1 MRRRHDF
8 SLDAVASFLEKQMK
22 ILSSPLI
29 VLMLATAGMPWLMAS
44 PVDQLSVDEV
54 VFFDDFETDLSQWV
68 VEQMPGGTAG
78 VIDGKLDIDDVGG
91 CTVWFKQ
98 KIGGS
103 VLIEFDVTMIKEG
116 GANDRVSDLNFFW
129 MATDPVSP
137 RDFFANSAR
146 RHGDFKNYHPLQLYY
161 VGYGANDNTS
171 TRFRRYP
178 GDGSRPVLPEHDL
191 SGPKLMNVPNK
202 TIHLQVIADQNR
214 IGLKRDGDIIFDF
227 FDRDPF
233 QEGWFGFR
241 TLKNHMRI
249 DQFRVRRIKQQL

>member
-103 VLIEFDVTMIKEG
+103 VLIEFDVTMVKEG

-129 MATDPVSP
+129 MATDP
-137 RDFFANSAR
+137 AN
-146 RHGDFKNYHPLQLYY
+146 
-161 VGYGANDNTS
+161 
-171 TRFRRYP
+171 
-178 GDGSRPVLPEHDL
+178 PE
-191 SGPKLMNVPNK
+191 N
-202 TIHLQVIADQNR
+202 
-214 IGLKRDGDIIFDF
+214 F
-227 FDRDPF
+227 
-233 QEGWFGFR
+233 
-241 TLKNHMRI
+241 
-249 DQFRVRRIKQQL
+249 

>member
-1 MRRRHDF
+1 MQIF
-8 SLDAVASFLEKQMK
+8 
-22 ILSSPLI
+22 SSPLVALI
-29 VLMLATAGMPWLMAS
+29 LATAEVPQVMAG
-44 PVDQLSVDEV
+44 PVDSLAVGEL
-54 VFFDDFETDLSQWV
+54 VFFDDFENDLSQWV
-68 VEQMPGGTAG
+68 IEQMPGGKVR
-78 VIDGKLDIDDVGG
+78 VIDGKLDIDDAGG

-103 VLIEFDVTMIKEG
+103 VLIEFDVTMVNEG

-129 MATDPVSP
+129 MASNPSNP
-137 RDFFANSAR
+137 RDFFANSAK
-146 RHGDFKNYHPLQLYY
+146 RHGDFKNYHPLRLYY

-178 GDGSRPVLPEHDL
+178 GDGSRPLLPEHDL
-191 SGPKLMNVPNK
+191 SEPKLMNVPNK
-202 TIHLQVIADQNR
+202 TIHLQVFADKNR

-227 FDRDPF
+227 FDKDPF

>member
-1 MRRRHDF
+1 
-8 SLDAVASFLEKQMK
+8 MK
-22 ILSSPLI
+22 ILLSTWILLI
-29 VLMLATAGMPWLMAS
+29 LATAGMPRVMAS
-44 PVDQLSVDEV
+44 PVDHLLMGEL
-54 VFFDDFETDLSQWV
+54 VFFDDFENDLSQWV
-68 VEQMPGGTAG
+68 VEQMPGGMAR
-78 VIDGKLDIDDVGG
+78 VIDGKLDIDDAGG

-129 MATDPVSP
+129 MASDPSNP
-137 RDFFANSAR
+137 SDFFANSAK
-146 RHGDFKNYHPLQLYY
+146 RHGDFKNYHPLRLYY

-178 GDGSRPVLPEHDL
+178 GDGSRPLLSEHDL
-191 SGPKLMNVPNK
+191 SDPKFMNASNK
-202 TIHLQVIADQNR
+202 TIHLQVVADGNR
-214 IGLKRDGDIIFDF
+214 IGLKRDGDVVFDF
-227 FDRDPF
+227 FDKDPF

-249 DQFRVRRIKQQL
+249 DQFRVRRIKHRP